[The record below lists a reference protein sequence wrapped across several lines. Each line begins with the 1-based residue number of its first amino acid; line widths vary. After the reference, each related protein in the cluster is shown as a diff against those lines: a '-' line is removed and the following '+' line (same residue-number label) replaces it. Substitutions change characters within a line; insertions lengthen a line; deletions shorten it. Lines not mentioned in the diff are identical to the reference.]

1 MANEMDAT
9 SGLLHTFPCILSRDA
24 LHHGRRWGC
33 AAMSRAL
40 RQALGAGI
48 EHGNSLTALVHAE
61 DRAEFT
67 AAWTRLKEQTEPVQV
82 DVRLMDAEGA
92 YRRLTCN
99 ASRAPEGARSTG
111 RCGRSTP
118 TARAAGPSRVLKE
131 RLLDGLADNLQVAI
145 WAIDTQGTV
154 IYHDGK
160 GIDAAGLA
168 RGELLGKN
176 LLQIYPESACAG
188 VREALNGKMSHDH
201 NTAHGIHWE
210 SWVAP
215 VLNTRDEVDAVIGF
229 SLDVTAVKRAQEELR
244 ARLSQIEKQQEV
256 IRNLSTPIIEV
267 WNGALT
273 LPMIGVVDSV
283 RTAEVM
289 DALLA
294 RIMEK
299 QAHFAILDLTGVEVV
314 DTKVAS
320 HLIELVAAIR
330 LLGAE
335 GIVAG
340 IKPNVAQ
347 TMVALG
353 LDLSTIATQRDLR
366 AALSYCI
373 RRMAPQPPQGNRAGV
388 TSLART

>member
-1 MANEMDAT
+1 MDAT
-9 SGLLHTFPCILSRDA
+9 SGLLHTFLASCPEMLFIAGVDGDVLQS
-24 LHHGRRWGC
+24 
-33 AAMSRAL
+33 SRAL

-48 EHGNSLTALVHAE
+48 EHGNSLTALVHEE
-61 DRAEFT
+61 DRADFA
-67 AAWTRLKEQTEPVQV
+67 AAWTRLKEQIEPVQV
-82 DVRLMDAEGA
+82 DVRLMDAQGA

-99 ASRAPEGARSTG
+99 ASRAPEGGTIHGSLRQVDADRES
-111 RCGRSTP
+111 S
-118 TARAAGPSRVLKE
+118 RAEPSLKE

-160 GIDAAGLA
+160 GLDAAGLA

-176 LLQIYPESACAG
+176 LLELYPEKDRIILRGALAG
-188 VREALNGKMSHDH
+188 AMAHDH
-201 NTAHGIHWE
+201 NTAHGVHWE
-210 SWVAP
+210 SWVVP
-215 VLNTRDEVDAVIGF
+215 VLNRRGEVDSVLGF
-229 SLDVTAVKRAQEELR
+229 SLDITTVRRAQDELR
-244 ARLSQIEKQQEV
+244 ARITQIEKQQEV

-267 WNGALT
+267 WNGVLT

-373 RRMAPQPPQGNRAGV
+373 RRMAPQPPQENRAGV
-388 TSLART
+388 TAS

>member
-1 MANEMDAT
+1 MANEMDAASALLDT
-9 SGLLHTFPCILSRDA
+9 FFASCPEMLFIAGIDGDVLHASG
-24 LHHGRRWGC
+24 
-33 AAMSRAL
+33 AL

-48 EHGNSLTALVHAE
+48 THGNSLSALVHAE
-61 DRAEFT
+61 DRADFA
-67 AAWTRLKEQTEPVQV
+67 AAWIRLKEQTEPVLV
-82 DVRLMDAEGA
+82 DVRLMDAQGA

-99 ASRAPEGARSTG
+99 ASRAPEGGTIHGSLRQADGERS
-111 RCGRSTP
+111 P
-118 TARAAGPSRVLKE
+118 AEPSLKE
-131 RLLDGLADNLQVAI
+131 RLLDGLADSLHVVL
-145 WAIDTQGTV
+145 WAIDTEGTV

-160 GIDAAGLA
+160 GLDATGLA
-168 RGELLGKN
+168 RGALLGKN
-176 LLQIYPESACAG
+176 MLELYPERDRIVLRGALAG
-188 VREALNGKMSHDH
+188 AMAHDH
-201 NTAHGIHWE
+201 NTAHGVHWE
-210 SWVAP
+210 SWVVP
-215 VLNTRDEVDAVIGF
+215 VLNERDEVDVVLGF

-244 ARLSQIEKQQEV
+244 TRLSQIEKQQEV
-256 IRNLSTPIIEV
+256 IRTLSTPIIEV
-267 WNGALT
+267 WNGVLT

-294 RIMEK
+294 RITEK
-299 QAHFAILDLTGVEVV
+299 QAHFAILDLTGVDMV

-353 LDLSTIATQRDLR
+353 LDLSTISTQRDLR

-373 RRMAPQPPQGNRAGV
+373 RRMAPQPPQESRASV
-388 TSLART
+388 SAI

>member
-1 MANEMDAT
+1 MANEKDAT
-9 SGLLHTFPCILSRDA
+9 SALLHTFFASCPEMLFIADVDGRM
-24 LHHGRRWGC
+24 LHASG
-33 AAMSRAL
+33 SL
-40 RQALGAGI
+40 RQALGARVQDGS
-48 EHGNSLTALVHAE
+48 SLAALVHAD
-61 DRAEFT
+61 DRSNFA
-67 AAWTRLKEQTEPVQV
+67 AAWTRLNEQTEPVQV
-82 DVRLMDAEGA
+82 DVRLMDAQGA

-99 ASRAPEGARSTG
+99 ASRASEGGTIHGSLRQADADRES
-111 RCGRSTP
+111 SP
-118 TARAAGPSRVLKE
+118 AEPSLKE
-131 RLLDGLADNLQVAI
+131 RLLDGLADNLQVVI
-145 WAIDTQGTV
+145 WAIDTEGTV

-160 GIDAAGLA
+160 GLDAAGLA

-176 LLQIYPESACAG
+176 LLELYPEKDRIILRGALAG
-188 VREALNGKMSHDH
+188 AIAHDH
-201 NTAHGIHWE
+201 NTAHGVHWE
-210 SWVAP
+210 SWVVP
-215 VLNTRDEVDAVIGF
+215 VLNRRGEVDSVLGF
-229 SLDVTAVKRAQEELR
+229 SLDVTTVRRAQDELR
-244 ARLSQIEKQQEV
+244 ARITQIEKQQEV

-267 WNGALT
+267 WNGVLT

-283 RTAEVM
+283 RTAEMM
-289 DALLA
+289 DSLLA
-294 RIMEK
+294 RITEK
-299 QAHFAILDLTGVEVV
+299 QAQFAILDLTGVEVV

-373 RRMAPQPPQGNRAGV
+373 RRMAPQPPQENRAGV
-388 TSLART
+388 TAS

>member
-9 SGLLHTFPCILSRDA
+9 SGLLHTFFASCPEMLFIAGIDGDV
-24 LHHGRRWGC
+24 LHSSG
-33 AAMSRAL
+33 AL
-40 RQALGAGI
+40 RRALGAGI
-48 EHGNSLTALVHAE
+48 ADGNSLTALVHAE
-61 DRAEFT
+61 DRADFA
-67 AAWTRLKEQTEPVQV
+67 AAWIRLKEQTEPVQV
-82 DVRLMDAEGA
+82 DVRLMDAQGA

-99 ASRAPEGARSTG
+99 ASRAPEGGTIHGSLRQADADG
-111 RCGRSTP
+111 RR
-118 TARAAGPSRVLKE
+118 GPAEPSLKE
-131 RLLDGLADNLQVAI
+131 RLLDGLADSLEVVI
-145 WAIDTQGTV
+145 WAIDTEGTI

-160 GIDAAGLA
+160 GLDAAGLA

-176 LLQIYPESACAG
+176 LIELYPERERASLRAAIAG
-188 VREALNGKMSHDH
+188 TMAHDH
-201 NTAHGIHWE
+201 TTAHGVHWE
-210 SWVAP
+210 SWAVP
-215 VLNTRDEVDAVIGF
+215 VRNRRDEVDAVLGF

-244 ARLSQIEKQQEV
+244 ARLTQIEKQQEV

-267 WNGALT
+267 WNGVLT

-289 DALLA
+289 DTLLA

-299 QAHFAILDLTGVEVV
+299 QAHFAILDLTGVDMV

-353 LDLSTIATQRDLR
+353 LDLSTISTQRDLR

-373 RRMAPQPPQGNRAGV
+373 RRMAPQPPQESRASV
-388 TSLART
+388 TAS

>member
-1 MANEMDAT
+1 MANERDA
-9 SGLLHTFPCILSRDA
+9 SLALLHTFLASCPEMLFIADVDGKM
-24 LHHGRRWGC
+24 LHSSG
-33 AAMSRAL
+33 AL
-40 RQALGAGI
+40 RQALGAGV
-48 EHGNSLTALVHAE
+48 ENGSSLTALVHAE
-61 DRAEFT
+61 DRADFA
-67 AAWTRLKEQTEPVQV
+67 AAWTRLNDQTEPVQV
-82 DVRLMDAEGA
+82 DVRLVDALGS

-99 ASRAPEGARSTG
+99 ASRASEGGTIHGSLRPTDVG
-111 RCGRSTP
+111 GERTP
-118 TARAAGPSRVLKE
+118 ADPSLKE
-131 RLLDGLADNLQVAI
+131 RLLDGLADSLQVVI
-145 WAIDTQGTV
+145 WAIDTEGTV

-160 GIDAAGLA
+160 GLDAAGLA

-176 LLQIYPESACAG
+176 LLALYPEKDAATLRGAIAG
-188 VREALNGKMSHDH
+188 AMTHDH
-201 NTAHGIHWE
+201 NTAHGVHWE
-210 SWVAP
+210 SWVIP
-215 VLNTRDEVDAVIGF
+215 VLNQRDEVDAVMGF

-244 ARLSQIEKQQEV
+244 ARLTQIEKQQEV

-267 WNGALT
+267 WNGVLT

-299 QAHFAILDLTGVEVV
+299 QAHFAILDLTGVDMV

-353 LDLSTIATQRDLR
+353 LDLSAISTQRDLR

-373 RRMAPQPPQGNRAGV
+373 RRMAPQVPQQNRASA
-388 TSLART
+388 TPS

>member
-1 MANEMDAT
+1 MLRA
-9 SGLLHTFPCILSRDA
+9 SGS
-24 LHHGRRWGC
+24 
-33 AAMSRAL
+33 L
-40 RQALGAGI
+40 RQALGARVQDGS
-48 EHGNSLTALVHAE
+48 SLAALVHAD
-61 DRAEFT
+61 DRSNFA
-67 AAWTRLKEQTEPVQV
+67 AAWTRLNEQTEPVQV
-82 DVRLMDAEGA
+82 DVRLMDAQGA

-99 ASRAPEGARSTG
+99 ASRAPEGGTIHGSLR
-111 RCGRSTP
+111 
-118 TARAAGPSRVLKE
+118 RADADRESSPAEPSLKE
-131 RLLDGLADNLQVAI
+131 RLLDGLADNLQVVI
-145 WAIDTQGTV
+145 WAIDTEGTV

-160 GIDAAGLA
+160 GLDAAGLA

-176 LLQIYPESACAG
+176 LLELYPEKDRIILRGALAG
-188 VREALNGKMSHDH
+188 AIAHDH
-201 NTAHGIHWE
+201 NTAHGVHWE
-210 SWVAP
+210 SWVVP
-215 VLNTRDEVDAVIGF
+215 VLNRRGEVDSVLGF
-229 SLDVTAVKRAQEELR
+229 SLDVTTVRRAQDELR
-244 ARLSQIEKQQEV
+244 ARITQIEKQQEV

-267 WNGALT
+267 WNGVLT

-289 DALLA
+289 DSLLA
-294 RIMEK
+294 RITEK

-373 RRMAPQPPQGNRAGV
+373 RRMAPQPLQENRAGV
-388 TSLART
+388 TSS

>member
-1 MANEMDAT
+1 MLHG
-9 SGLLHTFPCILSRDA
+9 SG
-24 LHHGRRWGC
+24 
-33 AAMSRAL
+33 AL
-40 RQALGAGI
+40 RQALGAGV
-48 EHGNSLTALVHAE
+48 EDGNSLTALVHAE
-61 DRAEFT
+61 DRADFA
-67 AAWTRLKEQTEPVQV
+67 AAWTRLNEQTEPVRV
-82 DVRLMDAEGA
+82 DVRLMDAQGS

-99 ASRAPEGARSTG
+99 ASRAPEGGTIHGSLRQADADGKS
-111 RCGRSTP
+111 SP
-118 TARAAGPSRVLKE
+118 AEPSLKE
-131 RLLDGLADNLQVAI
+131 RLLDSLADNLQVAI

-160 GIDAAGLA
+160 GLDAAGLA

-176 LLQIYPESACAG
+176 LLQLYPDSASASVRAALAG
-188 VREALNGKMSHDH
+188 TMSHEH
-201 NTAHGIHWE
+201 NTAHGVHWE
-210 SWVAP
+210 SWVIP
-215 VLNTRDEVDAVIGF
+215 VLDTRDEVDAVFGF
-229 SLDVTAVKRAQEELR
+229 SLDVTAVKRTQEELR

-267 WNGALT
+267 WNGVLT

-289 DALLA
+289 DALLG

-299 QAHFAILDLTGVEVV
+299 QAHFAILDLTGVDMV

-353 LDLSTIATQRDLR
+353 LDLSTISTQRDLR

-373 RRMAPQPPQGNRAGV
+373 RRMAPQAPQENRASGAAAA
-388 TSLART
+388 S

>member
-1 MANEMDAT
+1 MANEKDAT
-9 SGLLHTFPCILSRDA
+9 SALLHTFFASCPEMLFIADVDGRM
-24 LHHGRRWGC
+24 LHASG
-33 AAMSRAL
+33 SL
-40 RQALGAGI
+40 RQALGARVQDGS
-48 EHGNSLTALVHAE
+48 SLAALVHAD
-61 DRAEFT
+61 DRSNFA
-67 AAWTRLKEQTEPVQV
+67 AAWTRLNEQTEPVQV
-82 DVRLMDAEGA
+82 DVRLMDAQGA

-99 ASRAPEGARSTG
+99 ASRASEGGTIHGSLRQADADRES
-111 RCGRSTP
+111 SP
-118 TARAAGPSRVLKE
+118 AEPSLKE
-131 RLLDGLADNLQVAI
+131 RLLDGLADNLQVVI
-145 WAIDTQGTV
+145 WAIDTEGTV

-160 GIDAAGLA
+160 GLDAAGLA

-176 LLQIYPESACAG
+176 LLELYPEKDRIILRGALAG
-188 VREALNGKMSHDH
+188 AIAHDH
-201 NTAHGIHWE
+201 NTAHGVHWE
-210 SWVAP
+210 SWVVP
-215 VLNTRDEVDAVIGF
+215 VLNRRGEVDSVLGF
-229 SLDVTAVKRAQEELR
+229 SLDVTTVRRAQDELR
-244 ARLSQIEKQQEV
+244 ARITQIEKQQEV

-267 WNGALT
+267 WNGVLT

-283 RTAEVM
+283 RTAEMM
-289 DALLA
+289 DSLLA
-294 RIMEK
+294 RITEK

-373 RRMAPQPPQGNRAGV
+373 RRMAPQPLQENRAGV
-388 TSLART
+388 TAS